1 MGRLVHRHHAACAF
15 VAAALACASARADTA
30 VDAGPQNTLDQRIVV
45 WKFDGLGIDAEIV
58 SRLEALFRLELG
70 RLDKQP
76 LPSRRDVEHALPA
89 DLNACS
95 GDDRCLAAI
104 GKKLGVATVVAG
116 TVATLGDSYVLD
128 VKAVD
133 VATGKPKRIQSDPL
147 KGTADDLIEG
157 VRVAAYRL
165 LAPDQLHG
173 ALQIQSDLIGAEVS
187 LDDKSVGKAPL
198 ANQGVVGSQSLG
210 VHKIHVAAPGYDP
223 FDTDVEVH
231 FQKVTTVD
239 VHLVPSKLVIGTG
252 VVVHDEPRHFYTR
265 PWFVIAVGV
274 AAVGIAI
281 LAGYEAGNVKCTA
294 LDAMGNPQGSCR

>member
-1 MGRLVHRHHAACAF
+1 MVHRHHAVVACALAAM
-15 VAAALACASARADTA
+15 AAAASPAGADTV
-30 VDAGPQNTLDQRIVV
+30 VDAGPENTLDQRIVV

-89 DLNACS
+89 DLNACG
-95 GDDRCLAAI
+95 GDDRCLTAI
-104 GKKLGVATVVAG
+104 GKKLNVATVVAG

-165 LAPDQLHG
+165 LAPAQLHG
-173 ALQIQSDLIGAEVS
+173 ALRVQSDLIGAEVS
-187 LDDKSVGKAPL
+187 LDDKSIGKAPL
-198 ANQGVVGSQSLG
+198 PNQGVVANQ
-210 VHKIHVAAPGYDP
+210 
-223 FDTDVEVH
+223 
-231 FQKVTTVD
+231 
-239 VHLVPSKLVIGTG
+239 
-252 VVVHDEPRHFYTR
+252 
-265 PWFVIAVGV
+265 
-274 AAVGIAI
+274 
-281 LAGYEAGNVKCTA
+281 A
-294 LDAMGNPQGSCR
+294 L